1 MRKFAGIYFT
11 AGFCKVHEDI
21 PDDKVLKTHV
31 LNQMCVEDV
40 AEFVQRPSFLFLAVK
55 AHKD

>member
-1 MRKFAGIYFT
+1 MRKYAGSYFT

-31 LNQMCVEDV
+31 
-40 AEFVQRPSFLFLAVK
+40 
-55 AHKD
+55 